1 MGETN
6 KELVLENMI
15 FNTVVRAFSEE
26 KIPYTTASI
35 IMRAVAGR
43 IDNMALQALTD
54 ENYQLRM
61 NLAEAAKK
69 QTEEKTADE

>member
-15 FNTVVRAFSEE
+15 FNTVVRAFADEQ
-26 KIPYTTASI
+26 IPYTTASI

-54 ENYQLRM
+54 ENYKLRM
-61 NLAEAAKK
+61 NLAETAKK
-69 QTEEKTADE
+69 QTEEKTSDE